1 MAALTPARILEV
13 GMGFFPTK
21 TLLSAVELSLFTT
34 VGASAMTGEALPAA
48 RAGGAG
54 LLRHASCTAFSGA

>member
-21 TLLSAVELSLFTT
+21 TLLSAVELRLFTT
-34 VGASAMTGEALPAA
+34 LGASAMTGEALRAA
-48 RAGGAG
+48 
-54 LLRHASCTAFSGA
+54 LKIH